1 MTSPSP
7 HRLKPIEFEGI
18 ERQAW
23 ILNYTSACTYESEM
37 ICFDP
42 SDESMHGQEQI
53 SMRAE
58 VWTGE
63 EGGACEAV
71 TAAGVGTCL
80 FLLIILHT
88 CQGDLRC
95 SKGGGTV

>member
-1 MTSPSP
+1 MHFVGCVYDKPSL
-7 HRLKPIEFEGI
+7 HHLEPIEFEGI
-18 ERQAW
+18 ERQAG
-23 ILNYTSACTYESEM
+23 ILNYTSAHTYESEM

-63 EGGACEAV
+63 DRGDGIS
-71 TAAGVGTCL
+71 L
-80 FLLIILHT
+80 FV
-88 CQGDLRC
+88 C
-95 SKGGGTV
+95 SFESFYIHNRKI